1 MWTVT
6 LARWSVVR
14 VFVASGSDQPNGVRH
29 RSWSVPLLRIGAN
42 PVMLQM
48 TLCRFINLL
57 CFQKSGLCLNET
69 SNDEDEIEFSL
80 TETRCVIWRT
90 HILWQSRHCEL
101 QSVEQ
106 ITDDKLTPYVFEEVE
121 EEEAGDHDRQS
132 KPPAEFSSA
141 LEDVQ
146 SART

>member
-1 MWTVT
+1 
-6 LARWSVVR
+6 
-14 VFVASGSDQPNGVRH
+14 
-29 RSWSVPLLRIGAN
+29 
-42 PVMLQM
+42 
-48 TLCRFINLL
+48 
-57 CFQKSGLCLNET
+57 
-69 SNDEDEIEFSL
+69 
-80 TETRCVIWRT
+80 
-90 HILWQSRHCEL
+90 L